1 MTFMQALVAIGVA
14 IIGSASATLAF
25 VQFLIKRKDEKEE
38 KDIQSLIDDAIKAA
52 KEEMQEKLDKVSIE
66 RSKEGAERFNKHAS
80 SIEEIN
86 CQIKANNEQISEL
99 TNLLKAQI
107 KKTDIVTESLTA
119 LNTVVKVSAESQKNS
134 TYDRILVVANK
145 ALREKRITI
154 SDKTNLKQ
162 LYQSW
167 QQLHGKSTDYDPKI
181 VTIYEECMKMTPI
194 PDEEV

>member
-38 KDIQSLIDDAIKAA
+38 KDIQSLIDDAVKAA
-52 KEEMQEKLDKVSIE
+52 KEEMQEKLDKVSKE

-80 SIEEIN
+80 STEEIN
-86 CQIKANNEQISEL
+86 CQIKANSEQIGEL
-99 TNLLKAQI
+99 TSLLKTQME
-107 KKTDIVTESLTA
+107 KTDIVTESLAA

-145 ALREKRITI
+145 VLREKRITI

-167 QQLHGKSTDYDPKI
+167 QQLHGKSTDYDQKI

-194 PDEEV
+194 PDEEA